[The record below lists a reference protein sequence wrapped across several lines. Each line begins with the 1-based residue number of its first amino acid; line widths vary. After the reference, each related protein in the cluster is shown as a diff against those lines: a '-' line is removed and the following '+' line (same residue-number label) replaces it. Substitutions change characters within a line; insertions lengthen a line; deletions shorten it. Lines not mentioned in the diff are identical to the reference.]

1 MNKVILMSTLL
12 VSLFAVAQGKEA
24 KGPHADVINT
34 ACAADAAIAKC
45 DGEKVGTGLIKCL
58 HKYKKATP
66 DFKFSPACKEALK
79 EGKEARKEK
88 QEKKS

>member
-1 MNKVILMSTLL
+1 MNKMIFMSTLI

-24 KGPHADVINT
+24 KSPQAEAINA
-34 ACAADAAIAKC
+34 ACAQDAVTAKC

-66 DFKFSPACKEALK
+66 DFKFSPSCKEALK
-79 EGKEARKEK
+79 AGKEARKEK
-88 QEKKS
+88 RDKK